1 MIKNIWVYG
10 FLLYIIVIDYSSYDF
25 YVFFWNKL
33 QVSYL
38 IVDQAEEDCEVVQ
51 DPFLEAGITI
61 PSDLPYQD
69 QTPEKC
75 DQKDIIELKMHVD
88 GAKVDVWIHTIIHWL
103 SCYHC

>member
-1 MIKNIWVYG
+1 M
-10 FLLYIIVIDYSSYDF
+10 
-25 YVFFWNKL
+25 
-33 QVSYL
+33 

-88 GAKVDVWIHTIIHWL
+88 GAKVDVWIHTIYSLVILL
-103 SCYHC
+103 SLLIFHTKIWYSLVVQ